1 MNSKNNTFSI
11 VESKDSYSNDI
22 LRVIL
27 HNYGFKDSSIFA
39 NNTYISGS
47 TVLKIILHKNPK
59 EFNDLDL
66 YIQNG
71 LSESECDKF
80 ICGLEQAGYF
90 HNTSLKKKQSIKKC
104 LTNSNIDDFN
114 ITPNHAYFSL
124 KEHIDKII
132 SLESKTKKCV
142 DIIIMNKSIEELL
155 CNTFDLDIVKNYI
168 QIRQDLKVEI
178 KSMNTK
184 AIFMRKAT
192 ITEAHFNNRI
202 LHNAYEFNNF
212 IKRFIK
218 YAKTYDIFIGEYE
231 LTHKK
236 FFQIVEFIF
245 KEIKKILNCVDYS
258 NDYDLNKTNGKVLVS
273 NTVYNFESFN
283 GANGYNVVFKKL
295 LVLFKTPEKYENMKN
310 TIYNILKET
319 KLEKDTNKSHCVIS

>member
-1 MNSKNNTFSI
+1 MSSNNTFST
-11 VESKDSYSNDI
+11 VESKDSYINDI
-22 LRVIL
+22 LKIIL
-27 HNYGFKDSSIFA
+27 YNYGFKDSSIFA

-47 TVLKIILHKNPK
+47 TVLKIIQRKSLK

-80 ICGLEQAGYF
+80 IYGLEKAGYLYT
-90 HNTSLKKKQSIKKC
+90 TSLKKKQSIKKC
-104 LTNSNIDDFN
+104 LTNSNSEDFN
-114 ITPNHAYFSL
+114 ITQTHAYFSL

-132 SLESKTKKCV
+132 SLENKDKKCV

-184 AIFMRKAT
+184 AIFIRKAT
-192 ITEAHFNNRI
+192 ITETHFNNRI

-218 YAKTYDIFIGEYE
+218 YSKTYDIFIGEYE
-231 LTHKK
+231 LTHEK

-245 KEIKKILNCVDYS
+245 KEIKKTSNCIDYS
-258 NDYDLNKTNGKVLVS
+258 NSYNLNKTNGKILIYD
-273 NTVYNFESFN
+273 TVYDFESFN
-283 GANGYNVVFKKL
+283 GTNGYNIVFKNL
-295 LVLFKTPEKYENMKN
+295 LIIFKTPEKYENMKN
-310 TIYNILKET
+310 TIYTILKESN
-319 KLEKDTNKSHCVIS
+319 NKKNNKYNSCVII